1 MIYIIPF
8 KRIVF
13 LCSAFLCA
21 VFVYGMSRVVP
32 TIATPTTNQVVII
45 DAGHGG
51 FDPGAIG
58 ATGSKEDEIN
68 LAIALKL
75 QKFIEQNGGIAVM
88 TRVENEG
95 VGSTKKEDMTVRKMI
110 RDSSQGNVFISI
122 HLNSFPQESCKGA
135 QSFYANDENSKMLAE
150 KIQKNMVDLLD
161 PGNARV
167 AKKLTDVYLLKNI
180 TIPSVIIECGF
191 LSNSREEQLL
201 QDSEYQ
207 SKVAMAIYLGVNEY
221 FGQLQNNV

>member
-8 KRIVF
+8 KRIWF
-13 LCSAFLCA
+13 LCGVLICG
-21 VFVYGMSRVVP
+21 VTIYGMSRFIP
-32 TIATPTTNQVVII
+32 TIATPTTNQVVVI

-58 ATGSKEDEIN
+58 VTGSKEDEIN

-95 VGSTKKEDMTVRKMI
+95 VGDTKKEDMRIRKMI
-110 RDSSQGNVFISI
+110 RDSSQGNIFISI
-122 HLNSFPQESCKGA
+122 HLNSFPQASCKGA
-135 QSFYANDENSKMLAE
+135 QSFYADDENSKILAE

-161 PGNARV
+161 FENARI

-191 LSNSREEQLL
+191 LSNSKEEQLL
-201 QDSEYQ
+201 KDSKYQ
-207 SKVAMAIYLGVNEY
+207 SKVAMAIYLGITEY
-221 FGQLQNNV
+221 FNQVSEV

>member
-1 MIYIIPF
+1 MIYIIPL
-8 KRIVF
+8 KRLVLLGVVLLCIV
-13 LCSAFLCA
+13 S
-21 VFVYGMSRVVP
+21 VYGVSRVVP
-32 TIATPTTNQVVII
+32 TVATPATNQIVVI

-58 ATGSKEDEIN
+58 VTGSQEDEIN

-75 QKFIEQNGGIAVM
+75 QKFIEQSGGLTVM

-95 VGSTKKEDMTVRKMI
+95 VGSTKREDMRIRKMI

-122 HLNSFPQESCKGA
+122 HLNSFPQANCKGA
-135 QSFYANDENSKMLAE
+135 QSFYANDENSKLLAE

-161 PGNARV
+161 PDNARV

-191 LSNSREEQLL
+191 LSNSKEEQLL

-207 SKVAMAIYLGVNEY
+207 SKVAMAIYLGITEY
-221 FGQLQNNV
+221 FQAIT

>member
-1 MIYIIPF
+1 MIYIIPL
-8 KRIVF
+8 KRIV
-13 LCSAFLCA
+13 LLGIVVLCA
-21 VFVYGMSRVVP
+21 VCVYSMSRVVP

-58 ATGSKEDEIN
+58 ESGVKEDEIN

-75 QKFIEQNGGIAVM
+75 QKFIEQSGGIAIM

-95 VGSTKKEDMTVRKMI
+95 VGSTKKEDMRIRKMI
-110 RDSSQGNVFISI
+110 RDTSSGNIFISI
-122 HLNSFPQESCKGA
+122 HLNSFPQSNCKGA
-135 QSFYANDENSKMLAE
+135 QSFYANDENSKRLAE
-150 KIQKNMVDLLD
+150 KIQKNMVDLLEPD
-161 PGNARV
+161 NSRV
-167 AKKLTDVYLLKNI
+167 AKKLTDVYLLKNV

-191 LSNSREEQLL
+191 LSNSKEEKLL

-207 SKVAMAIYLGVNEY
+207 SKVAMAIYLGITEY
-221 FGQLQNNV
+221 FES